1 MAETDTIL
9 DNQEVTA
16 QTLND
21 IAIDLGYTSFNGFGE
36 NKFGA
41 DELNGITSALVSSG
55 ILSSDNKCEP
65 YISDGKV
72 YINTGII
79 VFANGSKKKI
89 TEPVELDL
97 VAGTY
102 IYALNDITHN
112 KCRIV
117 VSDVA
122 PDDGDFVNLC
132 EISSAEVLVD
142 KRVVAKAKVELPT
155 EGNSYSFT
163 ENINS
168 TNIAEYNAKT
178 FNIPI
183 DGSSKIF
190 IDEKFSTGGLGAS
203 YVYDIESQSFD
214 GVYYRNGDYAN
225 YQQISGKMCLMLYG
239 GSTYVYIYLEVE
251 EQTESTITFKYTV
264 DMNAWPWS
272 GVSLNVNFYIY
283 GGI

>member
-1 MAETDTIL
+1 MAEIDTIL

-21 IAIDLGYTSFNGFGE
+21 IAIDLGCTSFNGFGE

-65 YISDGKV
+65 YVSDGKV

-79 VFANGSKKKI
+79 VFANGAKKKI
-89 TEPVELDL
+89 TEPVELEL
-97 VAGTY
+97 VVGTY

-117 VSDVA
+117 VTESV

-132 EISSAEVLVD
+132 EIAADGTLID
-142 KRVVAKAKVELPT
+142 KRVIAKAKVELLA

-163 ENINS
+163 DEINAA
-168 TNIAEYNAKT
+168 NLVGHNGRT
-178 FNIPI
+178 FSIPI
-183 DGSSKIF
+183 DGISKIF
-190 IDEKFSTGGLGAS
+190 INEKFSTGVLGAS
-203 YVYDIESQSFD
+203 YVYDIASKSFN
-214 GVYYRNGDYAN
+214 GVYYRSGNYSN
-225 YQQISGKMCLMLYG
+225 YQQISGKMCLMLYD
-239 GSTYVYIYLEVE
+239 GSTYVNIYLEVV
-251 EQTESTITFKYTV
+251 EQTYSTITFKYTAG
-264 DMNAWPWS
+264 MNAWPWS
-272 GVSLNVNFYIY
+272 GNSLIVEIYAY